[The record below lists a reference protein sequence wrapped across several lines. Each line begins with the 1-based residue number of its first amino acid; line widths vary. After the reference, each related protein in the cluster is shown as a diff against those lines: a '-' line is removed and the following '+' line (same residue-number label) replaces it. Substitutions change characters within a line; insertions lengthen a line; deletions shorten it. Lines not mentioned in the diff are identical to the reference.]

1 MTADQDTD
9 PRLRWLKPLV
19 IGLSVV
25 FVGLMVT
32 LVVAMIAGVPQ
43 RRAADS
49 KLPGGATGGAA
60 GGAGPVLPMA
70 AQAEQVLNLPRNSR
84 VADIF
89 ASGERIIL
97 RVRLADGTE
106 RLFALHG
113 QTLAP
118 IGQLTIQ
125 VER

>member
-1 MTADQDTD
+1 MAVDEQETD

-19 IGLSVV
+19 IGLSVL
-25 FVGLMVT
+25 FVAMLLAVIVAMVT
-32 LVVAMIAGVPQ
+32 GVPQ
-43 RRAADS
+43 RRAAETTAA
-49 KLPGGATGGAA
+49 KLVPAPAA
-60 GGAGPVLPMA
+60 PAML
-70 AQAEQVLNLPRNSR
+70 AEQVLNLPRNSR
-84 VADIF
+84 VADVF

-113 QTLAP
+113 QTLNP

-125 VER
+125 IER

>member
-1 MTADQDTD
+1 MADQDTD

-25 FVGLMVT
+25 FVALIMALIVGLIT
-32 LVVAMIAGVPQ
+32 GVPQ
-43 RRAADS
+43 RRAEAAKAAS
-49 KLPGGATGGAA
+49 ASALPSTA
-60 GGAGPVLPMA
+60 LPSAVM
-70 AQAEQVLNLPRNSR
+70 AEQVLNLPRNSR
-84 VADIF
+84 VADVF
-89 ASGERIIL
+89 ASGERIIV

-125 VER
+125 VEK

>member
-1 MTADQDTD
+1 MAVDEQETD

-19 IGLSVV
+19 IGLSVL
-25 FVGLMVT
+25 FVAMLLAVIVAMVT
-32 LVVAMIAGVPQ
+32 GVPQ
-43 RRAADS
+43 RRAAE
-49 KLPGGATGGAA
+49 TAA
-60 GGAGPVLPMA
+60 AKSTMPASPVPAIL
-70 AQAEQVLNLPRNSR
+70 AEQVLNLPRNSR
-84 VADIF
+84 VADVF

-113 QTLAP
+113 QTLSP

-125 VER
+125 IER

>member
-49 KLPGGATGGAA
+49 KAP
-60 GGAGPVLPMA
+60 GGAGPVLPTA
-70 AQAEQVLNLPRNSR
+70 AQLNTAQAEQVLSLPRNSR

>member
-49 KLPGGATGGAA
+49 KAPAGATAGAA
-60 GGAGPVLPMA
+60 GGAGPGMLRA

-97 RVRLADGTE
+97 RVRLSDGTE

>member
-1 MTADQDTD
+1 MADQDTD

-25 FVGLMVT
+25 FVALIMALIVGLIT
-32 LVVAMIAGVPQ
+32 GVPQ
-43 RRAADS
+43 RRAAEATAA
-49 KLPGGATGGAA
+49 KPLPANLSPAF
-60 GGAGPVLPMA
+60 
-70 AQAEQVLNLPRNSR
+70 AEQVLNLPRNSR
-84 VADIF
+84 VADVF
-89 ASGERIIL
+89 ASGERIIV

-113 QTLAP
+113 QTLQP

-125 VER
+125 VEK

>member
-49 KLPGGATGGAA
+49 KLPGGATGGA
-60 GGAGPVLPMA
+60 GPAIPTA